1 MDKNINE
8 PVKETENKDNNLTSK
23 EETQAMQELQKGYE
37 KQIEKLKLH
46 YEEEIKSLK
55 SEHTKQIRNIL
66 LGKDLIKES
75 EVDDDENEL
84 KELIKEINERR

>member
-8 PVKETENKDNNLTSK
+8 PVKETENKDNNLNSE

-75 EVDDDENEL
+75 EVDDNEDEL

>member
-1 MDKNINE
+1 MK
-8 PVKETENKDNNLTSK
+8 KK
-23 EETQAMQELQKGYE
+23 QKGYE

-46 YEEEIKSLK
+46 YEEEIKTLK

-75 EVDDDENEL
+75 EVDDDEEEL

>member
-1 MDKNINE
+1 MDKNVNE
-8 PVKETENKDNNLTSK
+8 PVKEIENKDNNLNSE

-46 YEEEIKSLK
+46 YEEEIKTLK

-75 EVDDDENEL
+75 KVDDDEEEL
-84 KELIKEINERR
+84 KKLIKEINERR